1 MLIRSQSK
9 KDIFNFDNIESI
21 YIDKYHNNSSI
32 CLEVVGKPNTWY
44 NIGEYETEERALE
57 VLDEIQDAYRSYKL
71 VHSYDPVFEMPEV

>member
-9 KDIFNFDNIESI
+9 KYIFNFDNIDSI
-21 YIDKYHNNSSI
+21 YIDKYQKYRI
-32 CLEVVGKPNTWY
+32 CLEVVGKPTTWY
-44 NIGEYETEERALE
+44 KIGEYETEERALE